1 MRSTYS
7 RDGQRR
13 RFEAHHVCTPSRE
26 AVDMC
31 GIAGIGTFGRQRRA
45 DVGCVEAMLT
55 RLAHRGPDDQG
66 IWWHHGQGIVLG
78 QRRLAVLDL
87 SPAGHQPM
95 RRNDLVI
102 TFNGEI
108 YNFKELRSE
117 LESDEPYQSHTDTEV
132 LLRGY
137 QRWGLG
143 LLDRLVGMFAFAL
156 WDSTKEQLFL
166 ARDRLGEKPLYYA
179 DSSAGFVFASEL
191 DAFTEVP
198 WVDCSLDR
206 SALALYLHYQYVP
219 APLTIYNGVRKLPP
233 GHAMLVD
240 KNGSRTWRYWDPL
253 TFLEK
258 PRLRFNADDAAEQT
272 ELLLR
277 NAVAGQM
284 VADVPVGAFLSG
296 GIDSSA
302 VVALMTE
309 LCPGNVKTFT
319 IGFEFPEYD
328 ESSYAAGV
336 ASRLGSDHTCE
347 LMTEQ
352 QTLDLVSTIPEMYGE
367 PFADSSALPT
377 HFVSCVAR
385 KQVTVALSGDGGD
398 EIFGGYTRYRS
409 LAQLITLCGLIGPL
423 GGLLRPLS
431 KQLPGKLGRMADLI
445 GSPAIELYRRL
456 ITVFSS
462 EEVIALIG
470 SAPEFAEF
478 DRVWNGTR
486 NFTHRRRA
494 MSADL
499 LTYLPEAI
507 LVKVD
512 RASMA
517 TSLETRAPFLDHR
530 LIEFAM
536 QLPSALLRDK
546 LLLKKLVYL
555 RLPKDLME
563 RPKSGFSVPLARWF
577 RGPLLGLLRDT
588 LSDRML
594 DDLRVRDRSLIETLI
609 GEHCAGQ
616 RDHASRLWALLVLG
630 MWWQSHQSETHGRC
644 RSRSIASS
652 SQKGAV
658 CEVGST

>member
-1 MRSTYS
+1 
-7 RDGQRR
+7 
-13 RFEAHHVCTPSRE
+13 
-26 AVDMC
+26 MC
-31 GIAGIGTFGRQRRA
+31 GIAGIATFAQQRPA

-66 IWWHHGQGIVLG
+66 IWRNHAQEIVLG

-95 RRNDLVI
+95 RSNDLVI

-117 LESDEPYQSHTDTEV
+117 LESDELYHSHTDTEV

-143 LLDRLVGMFAFAL
+143 LLDRLVGMFAFAI
-156 WDSTKEQLFL
+156 WDSTQEQLFL

-179 DSSAGFVFASEL
+179 DSSEGFVFASEL
-191 DAFTEVP
+191 GAFTEVP

-233 GHAMLVD
+233 GHAMVVR
-240 KNGSRTWRYWDPL
+240 KRETRIWRYWDPL
-253 TFLEK
+253 SFQEK
-258 PRLRFNADDAAEQT
+258 PLLRLGAREAAEQT

-319 IGFEFPEYD
+319 IGFELPEYD
-328 ESSYAAGV
+328 ESRYAAAV
-336 ASRLGSDHTCE
+336 ASSLGTDHTCE

-352 QTLDLVSTIPEMYGE
+352 QTLDLVPTIPETYGE
-367 PFADSSALPT
+367 PFADPSALPT
-377 HFVSCVAR
+377 HLVSCVAR

-398 EIFGGYTRYRS
+398 ELFGGYTRYHT
-409 LAQLITLCGLIGPL
+409 LEQLTALFGSIAPL
-423 GGLLRPLS
+423 GKLIRPLT
-431 KQLPGKLGRMADLI
+431 KHLPGKLGRVADLI
-445 GSPAIELYRRL
+445 GSPTIDLYRRL
-456 ITVFSS
+456 ITVFSV
-462 EEVIALIG
+462 EEVAALTG
-470 SAPEFAEF
+470 TAPEFAEF
-478 DRVWNGTR
+478 DRAWNDAR
-486 NFTHRRRA
+486 NLTLRRRA
-494 MSADL
+494 MAADL

-530 LIEFAM
+530 IVEFAM
-536 QLPSALLRDK
+536 QLPSTLLRDK
-546 LLLKKLVYL
+546 LLLKKLVYR
-555 RLPKDLME
+555 RLPKGLME

-577 RGPLLGLLRDT
+577 RGPLLSLLRDT

-594 DDLRVRDRSLIETLI
+594 DDLGLRDRPFIETFI
-609 GEHCAGQ
+609 AQHCAGQ

-630 MWWQSHQSETHGRC
+630 MWWQSQRPESPGRC
-644 RSRSIASS
+644 RSTRIASS
-652 SQKGAV
+652 AQRVAV

>member
-1 MRSTYS
+1 
-7 RDGQRR
+7 
-13 RFEAHHVCTPSRE
+13 
-26 AVDMC
+26 
-31 GIAGIGTFGRQRRA
+31 
-45 DVGCVEAMLT
+45 MLT

-66 IWWHHGQGIVLG
+66 VWWDHAQEIVLG

-95 RRNDLVI
+95 RSNDLVI

-117 LESDEPYQSHTDTEV
+117 LESDEPYHSHTDTEV

-137 QRWGLG
+137 RRWGLG
-143 LLDRLVGMFAFAL
+143 VIDRLVGMFAFAL
-156 WDSTKEQLFL
+156 WDSAQEQLFL

-179 DSSAGFVFASEL
+179 DSSEGFVFASEL
-191 DAFTEVP
+191 GAFTEAP

-206 SALALYLHYQYVP
+206 SALALYLRYQYVP

-233 GHAMLVD
+233 GHAMIVQ
-240 KNGSRTWRYWDPL
+240 KSETRVWRYWDPL
-253 TFLEK
+253 SFLQK
-258 PRLRFNADDAAEQT
+258 PRLRLGAHDAAEQT

-328 ESSYAAGV
+328 ESRYAAAV
-336 ASRLGSDHTCE
+336 ASSLGTDHTCE

-352 QTLDLVSTIPEMYGE
+352 QTLDLVPTIPQMYGE
-367 PFADSSALPT
+367 PFADPSALPT
-377 HFVSCVAR
+377 HLVSCVAR

-409 LAQLITLCGLIGPL
+409 LERLTTLFGSIGPL
-423 GGLLRPLS
+423 AGFIRPLT
-431 KQLPGKLGRMADLI
+431 KHLPGKLGRAADLI

-456 ITVFSS
+456 ITVFSLQ
-462 EEVIALIG
+462 EVVALT
-470 SAPEFAEF
+470 ATVAEFAEF
-478 DRVWNGTR
+478 DRAWNDAR
-486 NFTHRRRA
+486 NVTCRRRA

-530 LIEFAM
+530 IVEFAM

-546 LLLKKLVYL
+546 SLLKKLVYR

-577 RGPLLGLLRDT
+577 RGPLLSLLRDT
-588 LSDRML
+588 LSHRML
-594 DDLRVRDRSLIETLI
+594 DDLGLRDRSLIETFI
-609 GEHCAGQ
+609 AEHCAEQ

-630 MWWQSHQSETHGRC
+630 MWWQSQRSESHARC
-644 RSRSIASS
+644 RSTRIASS
-652 SQKGAV
+652 SHMLSASAAQNTVAAARTTWHV
-658 CEVGST
+658 SSL